1 MAPGLSVSALH
12 LIWIVMA
19 SMLALAG
26 FTAFAHGTAAA
37 AFLGTWRG
45 WAQLGGAILLLA
57 AIRLAPICLGLNVR
71 ATLDGVIAFAAILT
85 FDPLTAMTI
94 AMAGIALHHLV
105 YIIRDRWPWH
115 YLAFNVAQGGLTTG
129 LADLAL
135 QNLHGSGPIIFRSGP
150 GLIAVLGAAVVY
162 FCVNTLVV
170 SAMSAA
176 INGRT
181 TWECWEKVYRTGWT
195 RYFAVLFLGVLVAV
209 LYDYQPMVLPL
220 MLIPLLVVH
229 QAFSSAVSLR
239 EESRQ
244 VLETLADVIAR
255 RDAYTSA
262 HSQRVSEYA
271 RLTAQR
277 LGLSIPQQDAIALAA
292 RVHDLGKIS
301 IPDDVLKRPG
311 PLSQN
316 ELDEIHRHTVVGA
329 EIVSKL
335 TDFSKSREAILYHHE
350 RWDGSGMYRLAY
362 EHIPVGARIIAIADA
377 FDAMASDRP
386 YRPALSPDAA
396 LAEIERGK
404 GVQFDPE
411 VTEVFLDVMRTNR
424 VVVPRTAACLKPS
437 TPSRP
442 VQISAVESQ
451 RRIQED
457 APVPNGII
465 DGYIAAVR
473 ERTNSSVG
481 HNESEGRNP

>member
-1 MAPGLSVSALH
+1 
-12 LIWIVMA
+12 
-19 SMLALAG
+19 
-26 FTAFAHGTAAA
+26 
-37 AFLGTWRG
+37 
-45 WAQLGGAILLLA
+45 
-57 AIRLAPICLGLNVR
+57 
-71 ATLDGVIAFAAILT
+71 
-85 FDPLTAMTI
+85 
-94 AMAGIALHHLV
+94 
-105 YIIRDRWPWH
+105 
-115 YLAFNVAQGGLTTG
+115 
-129 LADLAL
+129 
-135 QNLHGSGPIIFRSGP
+135 
-150 GLIAVLGAAVVY
+150 
-162 FCVNTLVV
+162 
-170 SAMSAA
+170 MSAA